1 VTAVVTRVILDLK
14 RDGTVGVEW
23 QIDGECDSVDIACG
37 ATPETVDHAHVM
49 TMPAAPGR
57 AVLEGTHH
65 RPLFVSVTPSGSG
78 GAAVAGARNLG
89 LAGLNNFRDLGGY
102 RTRSGQTV
110 RWGLVFRSDALLL
123 DEDGFKDFSGLGVRA
138 VYDLRSDQERET
150 TPNRLPTGEFLVQHL
165 SLVGEE
171 SARAAIEAGLTDGEA
186 FLADLYVAMLERSAG
201 LIGTVISGLA
211 DENLLPAVFHCA
223 AGKDRTGIVAAV
235 LLLALGVDE
244 DVVLDDYEL
253 TSRYRNPDR
262 VKEVMARLEAEQ
274 SISPEAVAG
283 ILRTPRWAMG
293 AAIKEIE
300 NRYGGIAGYLTGPAG
315 VAAER
320 VTHLRRLLLTP

>member
-1 VTAVVTRVILDLK
+1 VILDLK

-23 QIDGECDSVDIACG
+23 AIDGECDSVDIAFG

-49 TMPAAPGR
+49 TVPASPGR
-57 AVLEGTHH
+57 TVLDGSHSL
-65 RPLFVSVTPSGSG
+65 PLFVSVSPGGTG

-89 LAGLNNFRDLGGY
+89 LGGLNNFRDLGGY
-102 RTRSGQTV
+102 HTRSGQTV

-123 DEDGFKDFSGLGVRA
+123 DEDGFEAFSGLGVRA

-150 TPNRLPTGEFLVQHL
+150 TPNRLPNGEFVLQHL

-171 SARAAIEAGLTDGEA
+171 SARAAIEAGLRDGEA
-186 FLADLYVAMLERSAG
+186 FLADLYVKILERSAG
-201 LIGTVISGLA
+201 LIGTVICGLA

-235 LLLALGVDE
+235 LLLALGVDD

-253 TSRYRNPDR
+253 TSRYRNPER
-262 VKEVMARLEAEQ
+262 VKQVMARLESEQ

-283 ILRTPRWAMG
+283 IMRTPRWAMG
-293 AAIKEIE
+293 TAVKEIE
-300 NRYGGIAGYLTGPAG
+300 NRYGGIDGYLTGRAG
-315 VAAER
+315 VPER
-320 VTHLRRLLLTP
+320 AVADLRRLLLTP